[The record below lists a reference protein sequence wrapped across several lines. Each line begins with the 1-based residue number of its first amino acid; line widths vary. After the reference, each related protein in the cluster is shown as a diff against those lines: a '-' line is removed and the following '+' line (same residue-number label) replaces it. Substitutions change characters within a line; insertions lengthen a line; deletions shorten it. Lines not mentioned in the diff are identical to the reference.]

1 MYLIANDYQV
11 GNNDRRFSSLQA
23 GNALLIWEVITNT
36 IIVIIVLLIYT
47 DNRINIFITPPT
59 GIYIHPS
66 LFVIFSM
73 FIIFQDKG
81 QLEIYHQLLMSLP
94 ISVLMSLP
102 ISLQMFLQMFH
113 QNPHLKRNKLINS
126 IVAI

>member
-66 LFVIFSM
+66 L
-73 FIIFQDKG
+73 
-81 QLEIYHQLLMSLP
+81 LL
-94 ISVLMSLP
+94 
-102 ISLQMFLQMFH
+102 FLVCLLYFRTKV
-113 QNPHLKRNKLINS
+113 NWKYITNY
-126 IVAI
+126 